1 MSYKLRCIGDTSGY
15 LLFYGKGSRKLS
27 TLARRDGN
35 AFTTEPPRFTG
46 KLREVKEQWGAWAAA
61 KYHGIAPL
69 VMPGEPAACDPEP
82 IVDKAKPQITDDM
95 TVYEVRQWEIDHAPT
110 QEEADGWY
118 RHVTVLEQ
126 KHAER
131 DPSYVMHIY
140 RRRGGPPVRQVK
152 Q

>member
-1 MSYKLRCIGDTSGY
+1 MSYKLRCTEDTYGY
-15 LLFYGKGSRKLS
+15 LLWYGKGGRKLA

-35 AFTTEPPRFTG
+35 AFTTEQPRFTG
-46 KLREVKEQWGAWAAA
+46 MLREVKEKWGAWAAA
-61 KYHGIAPL
+61 EYAGGRVTQSSPVDAPEIA
-69 VMPGEPAACDPEP
+69 GSNPALP
-82 IVDKAKPQITDDM
+82 IIQERPDSVF
-95 TVYEVRQWEIDHAPT
+95 VVRQGEIDHAAT
-110 QEEADGWY
+110 QAESDDWY

>member
-1 MSYKLRCIGDTSGY
+1 V
-15 LLFYGKGSRKLS
+15 F
-27 TLARRDGN
+27 
-35 AFTTEPPRFTG
+35 
-46 KLREVKEQWGAWAAA
+46 V
-61 KYHGIAPL
+61 
-69 VMPGEPAACDPEP
+69 
-82 IVDKAKPQITDDM
+82 
-95 TVYEVRQWEIDHAPT
+95 VRQGEIDHAAT
-110 QEEADGWY
+110 QAESDDWY